1 MKIISL
7 LFIFYI
13 FQLNVSLANQNIA
26 FIDMNKII
34 NETKAGS
41 SILKQLNEVNNKIL
55 KKLEVEREDLKKKEI
70 KLKSQKNILSQ
81 NDFEVNFNK
90 LKTEINKYNEN
101 KNKIINDFNKQKAKN
116 TNEFLLIINKIIAEY
131 SDTKDISI
139 ILQKKNLVLAKSE
152 LDISDE
158 IIKIINKD
166 IKEFKIK

>member
-13 FQLNVSLANQNIA
+13 FQFNVSLANQNIA

-90 LKTEINKYNEN
+90 LKTEINKYNED

-166 IKEFKIK
+166 IKVFKIK

>member
-152 LDISDE
+152 LDISEE

>member
-41 SILKQLNEVNNKIL
+41 SILKQLNKVNNKIL

-90 LKTEINKYNEN
+90 LKTEINKYNEH

-152 LDISDE
+152 LDISEE

>member
-13 FQLNVSLANQNIA
+13 FQFNVSLANQNIA

-90 LKTEINKYNEN
+90 LKTEINKYNED

-131 SDTKDISI
+131 SDKKDISI

-166 IKEFKIK
+166 IKVFKIK